1 MSVVFL
7 NCLVMVTL
15 VIQRRFS
22 LLYSH
27 RMPFCRNKVKWNC
40 DIVMFGYCWGGLKL
54 RKARYC
60 AIGRGQDHEE
70 SLSRV
75 FQFIKQ
81 NALEMGLGR
90 LPNFKKLHGSR
101 KAKDTFVTKMSAQ
114 EFLLQSN
121 RKKRNSSFFL
131 SNFCCQHNVSEHTSD
146 QFNFF
151 KSNLPFCLFIY
162 VNAWHLLLRLSHLC
176 AL

>member
-1 MSVVFL
+1 MSVVFS

-90 LPNFKKLHGSR
+90 LPNFKKNCMALEKQRTHLWQRCRLRNFCFRVIERSEIPLFSSPIS
-101 KAKDTFVTKMSAQ
+101 AANTMSLSTLQFNSIPSNSICLFV
-114 EFLLQSN
+114 
-121 RKKRNSSFFL
+121 SSF
-131 SNFCCQHNVSEHTSD
+131 T
-146 QFNFF
+146 
-151 KSNLPFCLFIY
+151 
-162 VNAWHLLLRLSHLC
+162 
-176 AL
+176 

>member
-1 MSVVFL
+1 MSVVFS

-121 RKKRNSSFFL
+121 RKKRDSSPISAANTMSLSTLQINWIPSNSICLFVSSF
-131 SNFCCQHNVSEHTSD
+131 T
-146 QFNFF
+146 
-151 KSNLPFCLFIY
+151 
-162 VNAWHLLLRLSHLC
+162 
-176 AL
+176 